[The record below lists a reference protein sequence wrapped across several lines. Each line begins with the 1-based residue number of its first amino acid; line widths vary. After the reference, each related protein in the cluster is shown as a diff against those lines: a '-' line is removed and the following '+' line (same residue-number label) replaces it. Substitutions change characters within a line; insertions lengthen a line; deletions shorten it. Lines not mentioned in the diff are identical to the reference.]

1 MKKTMFLLTG
11 LITTV
16 IGTAYA
22 TGENT
27 VTSKS
32 YVDAQDA
39 LKQDKITAGTTG
51 NVVTYNGEDANCQE
65 QFNERG
71 IYSGSAT
78 YTNNDADKLVTA
90 SVVKGMADTLESMTI
105 TDNRLE
111 GIDTNGT
118 TINCQFNNS
127 CTLWRITSGTTSLAS
142 AGTFA
147 PLTAPACL
155 AYGETASN
163 ETECCSGVRY
173 SSIGMRCGCTSD
185 DDCSGS
191 TPVCNTE
198 THKCNRSEL

>member
-1 MKKTMFLLTG
+1 MQKTAFIFAGIMSA
-11 LITTV
+11 I

-51 NVVTYNGEDANCQE
+51 NVVTYNGEDANGQA

-105 TDNRLE
+105 ADNKLTCYNQNE
-111 GIDTNGT
+111 G
-118 TINCQFNNS
+118 
-127 CTLWRITSGTTSLAS
+127 CTLWQITSGTTSLAS

-147 PLTAPACL
+147 PLTAPAPACS
-155 AYGETASN
+155 AIGDS
-163 ETECCSGVRY
+163 CSGQ
-173 SSIGMRCGCTSD
+173 
-185 DDCSGS
+185 DDCCTGAKCCGYASGNG
-191 TPVCNTE
+191 VCRALDATCG
-198 THKCNRSEL
+198 K

>member
-1 MKKTMFLLTG
+1 MQKTAFIFAGIMSA
-11 LITTV
+11 I

-51 NVVTYNGEDANCQE
+51 NVVTYNGEDANGQA

-105 TDNRLE
+105 ADNKLV

-118 TINCQFNNS
+118 TITCQATNS
-127 CTLWRITSGTTSLAS
+127 CTLWQITSGTTSLAS

-147 PLTAPACL
+147 PLTAPACKENG
-155 AYGETASN
+155 AVVESA
-163 ETECCSGVRY
+163 TECCSGWTQGV
-173 SSIGMRCGCTSD
+173 SSHGQIIRTCAQA
-185 DDCSGS
+185 
-191 TPVCNTE
+191 
-198 THKCNRSEL
+198 L

>member
-1 MKKTMFLLTG
+1 MQKTAFIFAGIMSA
-11 LITTV
+11 I

-51 NVVTYNGEDANCQE
+51 NVVTYNGEDANGQA

-105 TDNRLE
+105 ADNKLTCYNQNE
-111 GIDTNGT
+111 G
-118 TINCQFNNS
+118 
-127 CTLWRITSGTTSLAS
+127 CTLWQITSGTTSLAS

-147 PLTAPACL
+147 PLTAAACL
-155 AYGETASN
+155 AYGETYQNSVS
-163 ETECCSGVRY
+163 ECCSGVRKDDKGHN
-173 SSIGMRCGCTSD
+173 ICGCNTV
-185 DDCSGS
+185 DDCPSGFS
-191 TPVCNTE
+191 SCKPIKHQCE
-198 THKCNRSEL
+198 S

>member
-1 MKKTMFLLTG
+1 MQKTAFIFAGIMSA
-11 LITTV
+11 I

-51 NVVTYNGEDANCQE
+51 NVVTYNGEDANGQA

-105 TDNRLE
+105 ADNKLTCYNQNE
-111 GIDTNGT
+111 G
-118 TINCQFNNS
+118 
-127 CTLWRITSGTTSLAS
+127 CTLWQITSGTTSLAS

-147 PLTAPACL
+147 PLTAPACKENG
-155 AYGETASN
+155 AVVESA
-163 ETECCSGVRY
+163 TECCSGWTQGV
-173 SSIGMRCGCTSD
+173 SSHGQIIRTCAQA
-185 DDCSGS
+185 
-191 TPVCNTE
+191 
-198 THKCNRSEL
+198 L